1 MRKYNA
7 LYQLAIPALACGAL
21 LGGCASTPA
30 EPPLLPDAPP
40 PVVVPAPAPAPVEA
54 PPPAEPVRIKQ
65 DAPLRYVVK
74 RGDTLWDIANYFLLD
89 PWQWPE
95 IWVVNEQVANP
106 HLIYPGDILL
116 LAWRDGRPRLERAA
130 DGSVSMGR
138 ELYTYSGPVESRS
151 PQIRREPLKQP
162 IPVIPLEAVR
172 DFLSNPR
179 LVTSEQLRRAPYVL
193 AFGEDQLVAGA
204 NSRVYIK
211 NLPQTDRRNYAL
223 IRRGPALKDPE
234 TGEILGYEALPIGE
248 VEVRQ
253 LGQPAIGVLTRTAR
267 EARAGDQLIEIETD
281 IFDSNFYP
289 RAPERPIFGRVIAVQ
304 DGLTQVS
311 QYQIVTLNRGS
322 RHGLEPG
329 HLLTAF
335 EAGREVRDPR
345 SPTDVRVRLPDVP
358 TATLMVF
365 KVTPKVSYGLI
376 LTSIRPVHRL
386 DRVEKPSRS

>member
-7 LYQLAIPALACGAL
+7 LYRPALLLLAGATL
-21 LGGCASTPA
+21 LGGCAGTP
-30 EPPLLPDAPP
+30 EAPP
-40 PVVVPAPAPAPVEA
+40 PSAPPPPVASPAPEPL
-54 PPPAEPVRIKQ
+54 PPEETPAEPVRVKQ

-74 RGDTLWDIANYFLLD
+74 RGDTLWDIANQFLLD

-106 HLIYPGDILL
+106 HLIYPGDILV

-130 DGSVSMGR
+130 DGGLRVER
-138 ELYTYSGPVESRS
+138 ELYTYTGPVESRS
-151 PQIRREPLKQP
+151 PQVRSEPLVAP
-162 IPVIPLEAVR
+162 IPVIPVEAVR
-172 DFLSNPR
+172 DFLSSPR
-179 LVTSEQLRRAPYVL
+179 LITAEQLRGAPYVL

-211 NLPQTDRRNYAL
+211 NLPQTERRNYAL
-223 IRRGPALKDPE
+223 VRRGPALRDPE
-234 TGEILGYEALPIGE
+234 SGEILGYEALAIGE

-289 RAPERPIFGRVIAVQ
+289 RAPQRPINGRVIAVQ

-335 EAGREVRDPR
+335 EPGRLVRDPG
-345 SPTDVRVRLPDVP
+345 SSTDARVRLPDVP
-358 TATLMVF
+358 TATLMIF
-365 KVTPKVSYGLI
+365 KVTPRISYGLI
-376 LTSIRPVHRL
+376 LTSTRPVHRL